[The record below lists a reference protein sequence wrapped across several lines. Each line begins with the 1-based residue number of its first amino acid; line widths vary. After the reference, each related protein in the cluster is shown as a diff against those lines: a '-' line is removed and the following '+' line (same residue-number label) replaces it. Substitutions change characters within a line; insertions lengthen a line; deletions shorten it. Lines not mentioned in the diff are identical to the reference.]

1 MRLHTG
7 DFDFGNVK
15 ENGGDLRFVADDD
28 KTPLKYHI
36 EKFDPINEMAL
47 VWVQVPKLTPGK
59 ADTIWMYSGNS
70 KATPADDAKATY
82 DASQIAVYH
91 FDGTEA
97 VPQDRS
103 GNGNN
108 AAQSTAKLGDGSLIG
123 RGATFDGGSTITIP
137 ASPTLKLV
145 AAQGYTVSAWIKTAV
160 VQNNAVLFQQQDG
173 AKSISLSI
181 LGGKLVAAVG
191 ATETPRTMD
200 VKPGT
205 WHHVAMT
212 AGQTLT
218 VYLDGLEIAQAPIT
232 LADMQGEVTVGKGF
246 VGEMDELE
254 VAGVARPAD
263 WIKVAAEGQ
272 GSDALLLG
280 YGQDEASGGG
290 GGTSYFGT
298 ILHSVTLDGWVVIG
312 ILFVMAVISWVVMG
326 LKAVVIGKVQKG
338 NKAFLRD
345 YSNLSVTETAKLD
358 QEESEEDAEIEGSQL
373 LIALYGKHDHYQD
386 STLYRIYHTGMQE
399 IKNRFG
405 KADVKDQYLSPQAI
419 GSIKASLDATLVREN
434 QKLSSLMVLLTIAI
448 SGGPFLGSAG
458 YGGGRDDHLCCDSGD
473 RRRQRGGNRARY
485 RGGAGGNGGGSGGR
499 DPGFVRLQLSGQR
512 DQNHFCRYAYLRR
525 RVHQPNHRSVFA
537 LGDDYESPGRQR
549 TVRRYQHHAH
559 AGSGVCVADH
569 FHHHDHGFGA
579 GHQGQPAAGQ
589 QVAGLGKPKTKAIT
603 IAEDGKI
610 YLDTYPVTFAE
621 LETRLRAYSAETP
634 DLPVIIKG
642 DAKVQYEKVIDVMDL
657 LGRLD
662 ITHLGLV
669 TQKSAK

>member
-1 MRLHTG
+1 MKSTTAQRIKSLSIFCVTALALLPGLSHAWWSGDWDTRKKITLNTAQIGTKDALTQVPVLVRLHTG

-36 EKFDPINEMAL
+36 EKFDPVNEMAL

-123 RGATFDGGSTITIP
+123 RGATFDGGNTITIP

-145 AAQGYTVSAWIKTAV
+145 AAQGYTISAWIKTAV

-173 AKSISLSI
+173 AKSIGLSI

-246 VGEMDELE
+246 IGEMDELE

-263 WIKVAAEGQ
+263 WVKVAAEGQ

-448 SGGPFLGSAG
+448 SGGPFLGLLGTVVGVMITFAAIAAT
-458 YGGGRDDHLCCDSGD
+458 GD
-473 RRRQRGGNRARY
+473 VNVA
-485 RGGAGGNGGGSGGR
+485 AIA
-499 DPGFVRLQLSGQR
+499 PGI
-512 DQNHFCRYAYLRR
+512 AA
-525 RVHQPNHRSVFA
+525 A
-537 LGDDYESPGRQR
+537 L
-549 TVRRYQHHAH
+549 
-559 AGSGVCVADH
+559 VAT
-569 FHHHDHGFGA
+569 
-579 GHQGQPAAGQ
+579 
-589 QVAGLGKPKTKAIT
+589 VAGLAVAIPALFGYNYLGSVIKTTSADMHIFVDEYISRIT
-603 IAEDGKI
+603 E
-610 YLDTYPVTFAE
+610 
-621 LETRLRAYSAETP
+621 AYS
-634 DLPVIIKG
+634 
-642 DAKVQYEKVIDVMDL
+642 
-657 LGRLD
+657 R
-662 ITHLGLV
+662 
-669 TQKSAK
+669 